1 VFPCELAGQLPCAA
15 SQGIITLDFGFTL
28 RPPWLS
34 VSQGGT
40 VPKGETRIEADMHN
54 PGKRLTYQSKVG
66 DPYSSHSVI
75 LAHAGDGKGRKLLDV
90 GAAQGVL
97 AQRFTQRGFEVTCI
111 EGSAELAALGKSLCH
126 EMIVT
131 DLDKPL
137 PALNGTFDIIV
148 YGDILEHLRN
158 PLEVFKGFNRYLRPN
173 GKVIVS
179 VPNFAHLWVRL
190 NLLFGRFEYA
200 DRGILDRTH
209 LRFFTLRSF
218 RNFIQEAG
226 LEVEDLVATPVPLLL
241 IVPERRHGWCLNV
254 LHSVNAALARSWKTM
269 FGYQFVAVAHPRK
282 TS

>member
-1 VFPCELAGQLPCAA
+1 M
-15 SQGIITLDFGFTL
+15 
-28 RPPWLS
+28 S
-34 VSQGGT
+34 V
-40 VPKGETRIEADMHN
+40 GETAQTIKPRVDVDAHY
-54 PGKRLTYQSKVG
+54 PTAGLTYQSKIS

-75 LAHAGDGKGRKLLDV
+75 LLRVGDGKERKLLDV

-97 AQRFTQRGFEVTCI
+97 AQRFMQRGFEVTCI
-111 EGSAELAALGKSLCH
+111 EGSAELAALGKSMCH
-126 EMIVT
+126 EMIVA

-137 PALNGTFDIIV
+137 PPLNGHFDMIV

-158 PLEVFKGFNRYLRPN
+158 PLEVFKGFNRYLSRN

-190 NLLFGRFEYA
+190 NLLLGRFDYS

-218 RNFIQEAG
+218 RDFLREAG
-226 LEVEDLVATPVPLLL
+226 LEVEEIVATPVPLLL
-241 IVPERRHGWCLNV
+241 VVPERHHGWW
-254 LHSVNAALARSWKTM
+254 LHALHGVNATLARCWKTM
-269 FGYQFVAVAHPRK
+269 FGYQFVAVAHPRT

>member
-1 VFPCELAGQLPCAA
+1 
-15 SQGIITLDFGFTL
+15 
-28 RPPWLS
+28 
-34 VSQGGT
+34 
-40 VPKGETRIEADMHN
+40 MHD
-54 PGKRLTYQSKVG
+54 PGKRLTYQSKVS

-75 LAHAGDGKGRKLLDV
+75 LSRAGDGKGRRLLDV

-97 AQRFTQRGFEVTCI
+97 AQRFAHRGFEVTCI
-111 EGSAELAALGKSLCH
+111 EGSAELAALGKSKCH
-126 EMIVT
+126 EMIVA

-137 PALNGTFDIIV
+137 PTLNGEFDMIV

-190 NLLFGRFEYA
+190 NLLLGRFDYA

-218 RNFIQEAG
+218 RDFLREGG
-226 LEVEDLVATPVPLLL
+226 LEVEDIVATPVPLLL
-241 IVPERRHGWCLNV
+241 VVPERHHGWWLRM
-254 LHSVNAALARSWKTM
+254 LHGVNAALARCWKTM
-269 FGYQFVAVAHPRK
+269 FGYQFVAVAHPRT

>member
-1 VFPCELAGQLPCAA
+1 MHSSGDS
-15 SQGIITLDFGFTL
+15 SQGIIMLDFGYAL
-28 RPPWLS
+28 RPLNLS
-34 VSQGGT
+34 VPDGGIVHTGGT
-40 VPKGETRIEADMHN
+40 RVDANVHD
-54 PGKRLTYQSKVG
+54 PGKSLNYQSKVT

-75 LAHAGDGKGRKLLDV
+75 LSRVGDGKGRRILDV

-97 AQRFTQRGFEVTCI
+97 AQQFTQRGFEVTCI
-111 EGSAELAALGKSLCH
+111 EGSAELAALGTSHCR
-126 EMIVT
+126 EMIVA

-137 PALNGTFDIIV
+137 PSLNGNFDMIV

-190 NLLFGRFEYA
+190 NLLLGRFEYA
-200 DRGILDRTH
+200 DRGLLDRTH

-218 RNFIQEAG
+218 WDFLREAG
-226 LEVEDLVATPVPLLL
+226 LEVEDIVATPVPLLL
-241 IVPERRHGWCLNV
+241 VVPEHRHGWW
-254 LHSVNAALARSWKTM
+254 LHALHGVNAALARCWKTM
-269 FGYQFVAVAHPRK
+269 FGYQFVAVAHPRT

>member
-1 VFPCELAGQLPCAA
+1 LSCSAL
-15 SQGIITLDFGFTL
+15 QGIITLDFGFTL
-28 RPPWLS
+28 RPPCLS
-34 VSQGGT
+34 VLEGGT
-40 VPKGETRIEADMHN
+40 VSAGKTQVDANMHD
-54 PGKRLTYQSKVG
+54 PGKRFTYQSKIS

-75 LAHAGDGKGRKLLDV
+75 LLYAGDGKGRKLLDV

-97 AQRFTQRGFEVTCI
+97 AQCFTERGFEVTCI
-111 EGSAELAALGKSLCH
+111 EGSAELAVLGKSQCH
-126 EMIVT
+126 EMIVA

-190 NLLFGRFEYA
+190 NLLFGRFDYA

-218 RNFIQEAG
+218 RDFLHAAG
-226 LEVEDLVATPVPLLL
+226 LEVEDIATTPVPLLL
-241 IVPERRHGWCLNV
+241 LVPERRHGRCLNV
-254 LHSVNAALARSWKTM
+254 LHGVNAALARSWKTM
-269 FGYQFVAVAHPRK
+269 FGYQFVAVAYPRK